1 MQNNKQYHRKVS
13 FQFFLYD
20 PECMTWSD
28 AVLFLNCAH
37 GFYSSAK
44 DQIDVLVE
52 MHKNMTTMYKELVE
66 FFCLDIKK
74 TSMEEFFGDI
84 KTFLDA
90 FEVNQW

>member
-1 MQNNKQYHRKVS
+1 
-13 FQFFLYD
+13 
-20 PECMTWSD
+20 MTWLD
-28 AVLFLNCAH
+28 ASFFLNCAH

-90 FEVNQW
+90 FEVNQWNSRWYIGM

>member
-1 MQNNKQYHRKVS
+1 MSYTDLNVRSTHYSTDV
-13 FQFFLYD
+13 FD
-20 PECMTWSD
+20 
-28 AVLFLNCAH
+28 VLFLDCAH

-66 FFCLDIKK
+66 YFCLDVKK

-84 KTFLDA
+84 KTFLD
-90 FEVNQW
+90 FYDVRTLF

>member
-1 MQNNKQYHRKVS
+1 MHDMIRCS
-13 FQFFLYD
+13 FFSL
-20 PECMTWSD
+20 T
-28 AVLFLNCAH
+28 ARAH